1 MGGGLSAIGL
11 SGVAQSLGLAPATF
25 LGLTVASWALVATS
39 VVAVGIGYF
48 FASKKLAEINQ
59 ERAKGGLVAVTWTE
73 IIAEARDYEKQAMMN
88 ILEGLEAEFQGDI
101 ILDRSSETAVIMNKT
116 YKISDLRYVIEK
128 SGREYIALRSKIP
141 FREIILVVVKGQS
154 D

>member
-1 MGGGLSAIGL
+1 GNHAHCALMDFGGVLHGFLLHAVHGSIFSRGRASTKPGAI
-11 SGVAQSLGLAPATF
+11 Q
-25 LGLTVASWALVATS
+25 
-39 VVAVGIGYF
+39 
-48 FASKKLAEINQ
+48 
-59 ERAKGGLVAVTWTE
+59 
-73 IIAEARDYEKQAMMN
+73 
-88 ILEGLEAEFQGDI
+88 AEFQGDI